1 MTDTAAPDART
12 VVVVGGAG
20 AVGTMLVDLWRGDGA
35 AVEVVDTASGDDVT
49 SPDTVVTELLRRADV
64 VVLAVPE
71 DVALAAVGAVR
82 ATMKP
87 EAVLV
92 ETLSVKSRFA
102 AAVAGDAEPVVGV
115 NPMFAPSLDMRGRA
129 VAVVVHHGGPAADGV
144 LADLARWGA
153 RVEVTTADRHD
164 RVCAALQALT
174 HAVVLA
180 FGWALTDLGVDP
192 DEAAALATPPF
203 ATMSALLARVTGG
216 TPEVYRDVQ
225 LANPY
230 ASAARD
236 ALVRA
241 VSRVSDA
248 AVGDIDDFAALLA
261 RARVPLGDRAD
272 DYAALCARL
281 FEGTVR

>member
-1 MTDTAAPDART
+1 MTGSQTLS

-20 AVGTMLVDLWRGDGA
+20 AVGSMLADLWRADGA
-35 AVEVVDTASGDDVT
+35 SVDVVDRAAGDDVRAA
-49 SPDTVVTELLRRADV
+49 DERVRGLLAAADV

-82 ATMKP
+82 AVMRP
-87 EAVLV
+87 AAVLV

-102 AAVAGDAEPVVGV
+102 AAVAGTDGPVVGV
-115 NPMFAPSLDMRGRA
+115 NPMFAPSLGLPGRA
-129 VAVVVHHGGPAADGV
+129 VAVVVHHGGPAVDGFV
-144 LADLARWGA
+144 ADLRRWGG
-153 RVEVTTADRHD
+153 RVQTTSADHHD
-164 RVCAALQALT
+164 RLCAALQALT
-174 HAVVLA
+174 HATVLA
-180 FGWALTDLGVDP
+180 FGWALTDLAVDP
-192 DEAAALATPPF
+192 DEAAALATPPY
-203 ATMSALLARVTGG
+203 ATMSALLARIAGG

-225 LANPY
+225 TANPY

-248 AVGDIDDFAALLA
+248 ATGDTSDFAALLA

-272 DYAALCARL
+272 EYAALCARL
-281 FEGTVR
+281 FEDPAR